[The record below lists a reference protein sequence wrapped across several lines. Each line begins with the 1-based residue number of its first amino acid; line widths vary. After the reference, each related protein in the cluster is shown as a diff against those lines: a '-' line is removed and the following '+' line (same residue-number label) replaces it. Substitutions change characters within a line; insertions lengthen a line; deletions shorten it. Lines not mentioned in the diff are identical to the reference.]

1 MVKREPQLFP
11 RLTHLDSKRL
21 WQKKKALKNNNCE
34 IILSKRLEEDGVM
47 ND

>member
-1 MVKREPQLFP
+1 MVKREPQLFQG
-11 RLTHLDSKRL
+11 LHI
-21 WQKKKALKNNNCE
+21 WIANVCGKKKALKNNNRE

>member
-1 MVKREPQLFP
+1 MVKREPQLFQG
-11 RLTHLDSKRL
+11 LHI
-21 WQKKKALKNNNCE
+21 WIANICGKKKAFKNNNRE

>member
-1 MVKREPQLFP
+1 MVKREPQLFQG
-11 RLTHLDSKRL
+11 LHIWIANVCGK
-21 WQKKKALKNNNCE
+21 KKKALKNNNRE